1 MKRFSCVKKMIP
13 VIFLVACVFCFSSCD
28 VTKYFD
34 DIDSEWKNYNAYNKP
49 MDYLTFYSDGTF
61 YFDLKGSAG
70 CYKKGTYIG
79 DTKSE
84 NATIQITV
92 KFQKTSEDDEWKK
105 LSSVETDKITIEGD
119 ELFYRYKCYSRI
131 GETIF
136 D

>member
-1 MKRFSCVKKMIP
+1 MKRFSCVKKIIS

-49 MDYLTFYSDGTF
+49 MDYLTFYSDDTF

-92 KFQKTSEDDEWKK
+92 KFQKTSADEAAELKAK
-105 LSSVETDKITIEGD
+105 FEEAGATIE
-119 ELFYRYKCYSRI
+119 LK
-131 GETIF
+131 
-136 D
+136 

>member
-1 MKRFSCVKKMIP
+1 MKRFSCVKKIIS

-92 KFQKTSEDDEWKK
+92 VKQYAFVGTFSAANC
-105 LSSVETDKITIEGD
+105 SIE
-119 ELFYRYKCYSRI
+119 YS
-131 GETIF
+131 TVA
-136 D
+136 